1 MQRNI
6 GSSGGEAWNL
16 YRVMVGKAL
25 EKLRS
30 RSSDN
35 IKKDILGRKAVRI

>member
-1 MQRNI
+1 M
-6 GSSGGEAWNL
+6 
-16 YRVMVGKAL
+16 GKAL

-35 IKKDILGRKAVRI
+35 IKKVILGRKVVRI